1 MKVTVI
7 TVCFNVVSTIEK
19 TMQSV
24 IMQNYFDMEYLIID
38 GASTDGTLTK
48 IREYSSLYP
57 IIKVV
62 SEKDTGIYNAMN
74 KGLRISTGEYIN
86 FLNAGDYYFDNS
98 VISDVMQRL
107 EARRT
112 DVLYG
117 GVTFYQNGRI
127 QFVQNEAFGRLPYM
141 AAGYMPC
148 HQGIFARRSTF
159 YPRGFDERFILGGD
173 MNWLYQ
179 CHKRHYSIRHYRR
192 MIAYHELGGL
202 GNSNQI
208 KYKKLAEKE
217 SEQALQE
224 NYPSLVR
231 WRLLIKKI
239 DALLK

>member
-74 KGLRISTGEYIN
+74 KGLRISSGEYIN

-112 DVLYG
+112 DVLY
-117 GVTFYQNGRI
+117 
-127 QFVQNEAFGRLPYM
+127 
-141 AAGYMPC
+141 C
-148 HQGIFARRSTF
+148 
-159 YPRGFDERFILGGD
+159 
-173 MNWLYQ
+173 
-179 CHKRHYSIRHYRR
+179 
-192 MIAYHELGGL
+192 
-202 GNSNQI
+202 
-208 KYKKLAEKE
+208 
-217 SEQALQE
+217 
-224 NYPSLVR
+224 
-231 WRLLIKKI
+231 
-239 DALLK
+239 